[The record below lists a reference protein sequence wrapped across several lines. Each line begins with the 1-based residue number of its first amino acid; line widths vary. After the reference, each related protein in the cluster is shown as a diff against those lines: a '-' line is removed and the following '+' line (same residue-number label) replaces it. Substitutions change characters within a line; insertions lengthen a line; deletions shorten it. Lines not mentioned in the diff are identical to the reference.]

1 MVYCLNYQCQKPQNP
16 NDGKFCLHCGKP
28 LLLGDRYSG
37 LSLIQQGI
45 KGRTLLGINWGTKPA
60 SYCVI
65 KQAIVTDSVIPEE
78 FLEIFRRNLQQL
90 QKLGDR
96 PEFPKVL
103 AYFLPKNLN
112 DLSVLPTIVFE
123 KIEGESLLQRMNQ
136 MPTFTEKDAK
146 AFMRQILLLLR
157 TIHDYQLIHRDISP
171 ANLILTPKNDWAI
184 VDFSAAKITSK
195 AASAR
200 PGTLIGSGVYTA
212 PEQLQ
217 GKSYPASDLY
227 SLGVICLELLTRMH
241 PFELYDPSESR
252 WVWRDY
258 LLQPV
263 SDEFADLLDSLVADR
278 VSDRPVNA
286 KEALHKLDGAAYQTA
301 IPSLKITKTT
311 APQESTIPNMSVAK
325 QIVPQAIA
333 SPPPAKET
341 WYCFKTFKG
350 HSGYVSDLC
359 FNESGKFLAS
369 SSADQT
375 VRIWDVEHRWEAKCL
390 RGHRG
395 IVSSVLFAGE
405 TVISGSWDY
414 TVRLWDWQKGVE
426 GDRLEE
432 RQSWIQSLA
441 LLDDNHRLA
450 TLGADQHIAL
460 WDLKTKTFLK
470 SWHSDGSMMI
480 HSDGLSPV
488 VVSANELEIFL
499 WQNDRVL
506 LTFSGHFDKIN
517 ALKIS
522 PDSKFMLSAGA
533 DNSLILWSVLK
544 HQADQIY
551 RTDHPIQAIAIFP
564 DKRFF
569 ALGDDQGALYIWQLG
584 QDQPKFKLTEHQGA
598 IQAIAISPDSQ
609 IIATGS
615 ADKTIKLWRFGIQ

>member
-1 MVYCLNYQCQKPQNP
+1 MVYCLNYQCRNP
-16 NDGKFCLHCGKP
+16 HNPDGSKFCLHCGKP
-28 LLLGDRYSG
+28 LLLGDRYGG

-45 KGRTLLGINWGTKPA
+45 KGRTLLGTDQGTNPA
-60 SYCVI
+60 RDCII
-65 KQAIVTDSVIPEE
+65 KQSIITDSVISGE
-78 FLEIFRRNLQQL
+78 FFEGFRRNLQQL

-96 PEFPKVL
+96 PEFPAVL
-103 AYFLPKNLN
+103 AHFLPT
-112 DLSVLPTIVFE
+112 DLSDPSVLPTVIFE

-136 MPTFTEKDAK
+136 LPIFTEAETKV
-146 AFMRQILLLLR
+146 FLRQILRLLR

-171 ANLILTPKNDWAI
+171 GNLILTPQQDWAI

-241 PFELYDPSESR
+241 PFELYDPGESR

-263 SDEFADLLDSLVADR
+263 SEPFATFLDSLVADR
-278 VSDRPVNA
+278 VSDRPENA
-286 KEALHKLDGAAYQTA
+286 KAALRQLDGAAYETA
-301 IPSLKITKTT
+301 EPETNIAKTTQPQKITNPGQNP
-311 APQESTIPNMSVAK
+311 PQSIDPVMPSP
-325 QIVPQAIA
+325 PQA
-333 SPPPAKET
+333 T
-341 WYCFKTFKG
+341 WHCFKTFKG
-350 HSGYVSDLC
+350 HSGYVSELC
-359 FNESGKFLAS
+359 FNASGKFLAS
-369 SSADQT
+369 AAADQT
-375 VRIWDVEHRWEAKCL
+375 VRVWDVEYRWEAKCL
-390 RGHRG
+390 RGHQG

-405 TVISGSWDY
+405 KIISGSWDY
-414 TVRLWDWQKGVE
+414 TVRSWDWQKGIE

-441 LLDDNHRLA
+441 LLDNKHRLA

-460 WDLKTKTFLK
+460 WDLQTKTFLK
-470 SWHSDGSMMI
+470 SWHSNGSTLL
-480 HSDGLSPV
+480 HADGLSPV
-488 VVSANELEIFL
+488 VVSANEREIFL

-506 LTFSGHFDKIN
+506 STFSGHFDQIN

-533 DNSLILWSVLK
+533 DNSLILWSVLQ
-544 HQADQIY
+544 HQADHIY
-551 RTDHPIQAIAIFP
+551 RTEHPVQAIAIFP

-569 ALGDDQGALYIWQLG
+569 AIGDDQGMLQIWQLG
-584 QDQPKFKLTEHQGA
+584 QEQPQFQLKEHQGA
-598 IQAIAISPDSQ
+598 IRAIAISPDSQ

-615 ADKTIKLWRFGIQ
+615 TDKTIKLWRFGIQ